1 MHRFQCLRCTLCRL
15 IPHRVVAEDKTQVIA
30 KVVAH
35 LAHHFFHCG
44 VIHAT
49 QLCVFHEGQRSI
61 RVTQNM
67 VTLGVNGTVKA
78 RAFGGM
84 AGVVSR
90 SQYQRHHADNCGE
103 YRRRQHTDTC
113 IRLRSFI
120 LNGQVN
126 DKQGNGKANT
136 GEHRASIDVAV
147 SQALREFANTQLG
160 GNNACAEHTQI
171 LTTDETGDNTPGQRR
186 LKGVLQRLAGDDH
199 TGVGQGEHGHNN
211 QIHDRR
217 EGQLHT
223 LVDGN
228 RTQNTDHSG
237 ATSGCDWGAAEVMC

>member
-1 MHRFQCLRCTLCRL
+1 
-15 IPHRVVAEDKTQVIA
+15 
-30 KVVAH
+30 
-35 LAHHFFHCG
+35 
-44 VIHAT
+44 
-49 QLCVFHEGQRSI
+49 
-61 RVTQNM
+61 M
-67 VTLGVNGTVKA
+67 VTLGVNGAIKA
-78 RAFGGM
+78 RAFRGM
-84 AGVVSR
+84 ASVVGCG
-90 SQYQRHHADNCGE
+90 QGQRHHADNCGE

-126 DKQGNGKANT
+126 DKQGNGEADA
-136 GEHRASIDVAV
+136 GEHRASVDVTIG
-147 SQALREFANTQLG
+147 QARREFTNTQLG

-171 LTTDETGDNTPGQRR
+171 LTTDKTGDN
-186 LKGVLQRLAGDDH
+186 

-217 EGQLHT
+217 EGELHA

-237 ATSGCDWGAAEVMC
+237 ATSGCDWSAAEVMR